1 MSRQDKGKP
10 IFGLKKL
17 PLEVLLKHSQLE
29 VGKLTAYVQ
38 ELEYDKERLQGQN
51 AELEQ
56 QLKEANGKAEQLA
69 GRCSEL
75 EQKLN
80 QLKQVLQ

>member
-17 PLEVLLKHSQLE
+17 PLDVLLKHSQLE

-38 ELEYDKERLQGQN
+38 ELEYDKKQLLEQVAEVSKENARL
-51 AELEQ
+51 ADKCCELET
-56 QLKEANGKAEQLA
+56 
-69 GRCSEL
+69 
-75 EQKLN
+75 KLN
-80 QLKQVLQ
+80 QLKQVLQL